1 MTTLIASF
9 GHFVYVPKMECT
21 HTHTHTHTQSMVVTI
36 LAFLVRVQRVPESN
50 LGGGQF
56 VISRGFVQPLQQNA
70 RQDRS
75 FTDVNEKGVKNDC
88 KLRTEKHTTKRV
100 TE

>member
-1 MTTLIASF
+1 MRAHARTR
-9 GHFVYVPKMECT
+9 T
-21 HTHTHTHTQSMVVTI
+21 HIHTQNMVVSI
-36 LAFLVRVQRVPESN
+36 LAFLVRFQGVPESN
-50 LGGGQF
+50 LGVGQL
-56 VISRGFVQPLQQNA
+56 VICRSFVQPLQQNA

-75 FTDVNEKGVKNDC
+75 FTDVNEKRVKNDC